1 MAAISPALQTHRLP
15 PRSLLAPL
23 ALSKTPPLLTQRK
36 LRHRSTRT
44 LNPLAD
50 APPHHASPIFINT
63 QHTSHRPL
71 SPLHP
76 NIVGALPN
84 GLDMKEFT
92 DFITPVVYVPKGSLE
107 AYRNAPMWREFQNI
121 VEWDESGVVPT
132 DAELLQVAV
141 AGGEIAVTGIDD
153 NTKVELFSM
162 SGMLVGTAV
171 GPCTLNVNS
180 APGVYILRAGN
191 ITRKLRL

>member
-1 MAAISPALQTHRLP
+1 MAAISPALQTHRSLQKC
-15 PRSLLAPL
+15 LLAPLALL

-76 NIVGALPN
+76 KWQESAHGIGVHISHLGRLQ
-84 GLDMKEFT
+84 
-92 DFITPVVYVPKGSLE
+92 ITIPQAQCSRRIFFVLNDLFYV
-107 AYRNAPMWREFQNI
+107 
-121 VEWDESGVVPT
+121 
-132 DAELLQVAV
+132 
-141 AGGEIAVTGIDD
+141 
-153 NTKVELFSM
+153 LFFFFF
-162 SGMLVGTAV
+162 
-171 GPCTLNVNS
+171 
-180 APGVYILRAGN
+180 
-191 ITRKLRL
+191 KFFLRLLTFLFLCVIFA

>member
-1 MAAISPALQTHRLP
+1 M
-15 PRSLLAPL
+15 
-23 ALSKTPPLLTQRK
+23 
-36 LRHRSTRT
+36 
-44 LNPLAD
+44 
-50 APPHHASPIFINT
+50 
-63 QHTSHRPL
+63 
-71 SPLHP
+71 P
-76 NIVGALPN
+76 NSVE
-84 GLDMKEFT
+84 MKEFT

-121 VEWDESGVVPT
+121 VEWDERGVEPT

>member
-1 MAAISPALQTHRLP
+1 MAAISPALQTHRSPQKCPLA
-15 PRSLLAPL
+15 LLALL

-63 QHTSHRPL
+63 QHTSHCPL
-71 SPLHP
+71 SPLNP

-84 GLDMKEFT
+84 SVEMKEFT

-121 VEWDESGVVPT
+121 VEWDESGV
-132 DAELLQVAV
+132 
-141 AGGEIAVTGIDD
+141 
-153 NTKVELFSM
+153 
-162 SGMLVGTAV
+162 
-171 GPCTLNVNS
+171 
-180 APGVYILRAGN
+180 
-191 ITRKLRL
+191 